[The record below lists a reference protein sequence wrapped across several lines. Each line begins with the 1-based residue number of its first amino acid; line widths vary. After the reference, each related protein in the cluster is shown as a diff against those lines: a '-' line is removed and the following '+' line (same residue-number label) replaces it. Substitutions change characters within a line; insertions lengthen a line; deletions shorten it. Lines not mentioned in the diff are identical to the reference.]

1 MASSPGE
8 APGRTVTSI
17 IAVFLSL
24 AFIPAAV
31 AAATPPAAKLR
42 PATPQGLS
50 GPLGVFEGH
59 GDIGA
64 VSKPGSVSY
73 DPVKQEYLI
82 EGAGANMWF
91 STDEGHFL
99 WKRVKGDFILNA
111 KVEFIGQGVAS
122 HRKIGWMA
130 RAGLDTDAA
139 HASAVVHGDGLTS
152 MQFRRTKGAQ
162 TEESQ
167 IGISGPNQIQL
178 ERRGTSFIMSVA
190 RFGEAV
196 FSEKVTNI
204 PLGDEV
210 LAGLFVCSHHAG
222 TLEKARFSNVRIVI
236 PAKPGFV
243 PYKDYIGSNLEIL
256 DVESGA
262 RTIIA
267 QTPASIQAPNWTRD
281 GRALIYN
288 ENGLLYRYDLAS
300 NTAAVID
307 TGSAKDNNNDHV
319 LSFDGR
325 MLGISSSSPEDGGES
340 AVYTLPV
347 AGGSPT
353 RVTRNVPSYLHGW
366 SPDGRY
372 LVYTGGRNG
381 KFDIYKIPASGGR
394 EVRLTKAR
402 GLNDGPEYAPHGR
415 TIYFNSNRKGGMR
428 IWMMRPD
435 GKGQRQVTFDSLQ
448 DWFPHVS
455 PDGRWVA
462 FLSYTKDVAPS
473 DHPFYKQVYLRLI
486 PAGGGFSRVIAY
498 LYGGQGTMNVPSW
511 SPDGKKLAFVSNT
524 DGLR

>member
-1 MASSPGE
+1 MERSTA
-8 APGRTVTSI
+8 RTTSRG
-17 IAVFLSL
+17 IAAITAVLLMTSAL
-24 AFIPAAV
+24 HAAV
-31 AAATPPAAKLR
+31 TAATPSAAKPR
-42 PATPQGLS
+42 PASPQGLAKS
-50 GPLGVFEGH
+50 LGAFDAH

-82 EGAGANMWF
+82 EGAGTNMWF

-99 WKRVKGDFILNA
+99 WKKLRGDFILSA

-130 RAGLDTDAA
+130 RAGLETDAA

-152 MQFRRTKGAQ
+152 MQFRRTQGAQ
-162 TEESQ
+162 TEEDQ

-190 RFGEAV
+190 RFGETV
-196 FSEKVTNI
+196 FSDKITNV

-210 LAGLFVCSHHAG
+210 YAGLFVCSHHAG

-243 PYKDYIGSNLEIL
+243 PYQDYIGSNLEIL

-262 RTIIA
+262 RTIIY

-300 NTAAVID
+300 NIATVLD
-307 TGSAKDNNNDHV
+307 TGAVKDNTNDHA

-325 MLGISSSSPEDGGES
+325 MLGISSSPESGGES
-340 AVYTLPV
+340 AVFTVPV
-347 AGGSPT
+347 TGGSPT

-372 LVYTGGRNG
+372 LVFTGGRKG
-381 KFDIYKIPASGGR
+381 KFDVYKIPAAGGP

-415 TIYFNSNRKGGMR
+415 SIYFNSNRKGGMR

-435 GKGQRQVTFDSLQ
+435 GKGQRQITFDSLQ

-455 PDGRWVA
+455 PDGKWIA

-486 PAGGGFSRVIAY
+486 PAGGGYARVIAY
-498 LYGGQGTMNVPSW
+498 VYGGQGTMNVASW

-524 DGLR
+524 GGLR